1 MTKLVNRAK
10 METATTG
17 TGTITLGSAVSG
29 FQSFASAGV
38 ANADSVRYV
47 IEDGTAWEIGVG
59 VYTSSGT
66 TMSRTLNESSTGSLL
81 NLSGSA
87 TVYVTAAAADLPDIT
102 GVNAS
107 LRLPNGTT
115 AQRDTAPLV
124 GMIRYNTTTNLFEAY
139 DGEWKNI
146 PLSATMVLPAT
157 NGQVLYNVPGTYSW
171 TCPAGVNFV
180 NALCVGGGGS
190 GFCGNLISGA
200 VYGGAGGGG
209 GGLGWAN
216 NIPVTPGNTYTV
228 TVGAAGVSTTVG
240 TAGTAGGN
248 SLFIG
253 TSTCVGYGGGRAASQ
268 TTFGTGGSYFPNGG
282 SGGSGG
288 IGQASSNNGGAGG
301 GGGAGGYSGS
311 GGVGG
316 NVTNSGGAAAT
327 SGGGGGGG
335 AGGNGASTTFGFWM
349 AGGGGGGVG
358 PYGLG
363 TTGAGGTYQSTT
375 VTQAQIQGGGG
386 SSGSGGVRTG
396 PGATFGGGGAGNYYA
411 HGGVSGVAGAVGCVR
426 LIWGPSRAFPS
437 TNTGDL

>member
-1 MTKLVNRAK
+1 MKLVNRAK
-10 METATTG
+10 MTTATTG
-17 TGTITLGSAVSG
+17 AGTITLGSAVPG

-87 TVYVTAAAADLPDIT
+87 TVYVTAAAADLPDIS

-115 AQRDTAPLV
+115 AQRDATPLV
-124 GMIRYNTTTNLFEAY
+124 GMIRYNSTTSLFEAY
-139 DGEWKNI
+139 DGAWKNI

-180 NALCVGGGGS
+180 SVMAVGGGGA
-190 GFCGNLISGA
+190 GFLGTPTNQG
-200 VYGGAGGGG
+200 GGAGGGG
-209 GGLGWAN
+209 GGLGYAN
-216 NIPVTPGNTYTV
+216 NVAVTPGNSYTV
-228 TVGAAGVSTTVG
+228 VVGSGGTVTTAG

-248 SLFIG
+248 SYFIDL
-253 TSTCVGYGGGRAASQ
+253 TTCVGYGGGRAANA
-268 TTFGTGGSYFPNGG
+268 TTIGTGGSFTPNGG
-282 SGGSGG
+282 AGG
-288 IGQASSNNGGAGG
+288 NGGLGIANTSYNVSGG
-301 GGGAGGYSGS
+301 GGGAGGYTGT

-316 NVTNSGGAAAT
+316 NPSASGGAGA
-327 SGGGGGGG
+327 GGGGGGG
-335 AGGNGASTTFGFWM
+335 AGGANAATY
-349 AGGGGGGVG
+349 ALYQLGGGGGGVG
-358 PYGLG
+358 PYGSG
-363 TTGAGGTYQSTT
+363 TSGAGGVYQGATS
-375 VTQAQIQGGGG
+375 TQAQIQGGGG

-396 PGATFGGGGAGNYYA
+396 VGATFGGGGAGAGNQS
-411 HGGVSGVAGAVGCVR
+411 GTTGVAGAGGCVR
-426 LIWGPSRAFPS
+426 IIWGPSRAFPS